1 MMMTLKEFLNS
12 DYYKNFV
19 RTRYNWLSTL
29 NQDRYN
35 RVVEYEEL
43 GVDGS
48 THGEK
53 WEDRKDAWE
62 AYCIENEVDEDTYK
76 AIRDELKEHQYRLFA
91 KNKYEEISGD
101 PL

>member
-1 MMMTLKEFLNS
+1 MQTLQEFLNS
-12 DYYKNFV
+12 EYYANFV
-19 RTRYNWLSTL
+19 KTRYEWLSTL

-53 WEDRKDAWE
+53 WEDKNDAWIS
-62 AYCIENEVDEDTYK
+62 YCMEHEVDEDVYK
-76 AIRDELKEHQYRLFA
+76 SIKEELKELQYRLYA
-91 KNKYEEISGD
+91 KNKYDEISGD